1 MVKCA
6 NYTPNINAGQRRVL
20 LYRASTPQNIEIF
33 YFAYLDGKFMKYKHF
48 CVPSICFGFFAFSIY
63 KNTKIQLQE
72 IFSPIEETLTT
83 LKHIFS

>member
-33 YFAYLDGKFMKYKHF
+33 YFAYLYGKFMKYKHF
-48 CVPSICFGFFAFSIY
+48 CVPSICFGFLPSVFIKTRKFSY
-63 KNTKIQLQE
+63 KKY
-72 IFSPIEETLTT
+72 SHPSR
-83 LKHIFS
+83 KH